1 MELAGIGAP
10 GRLFESSLST
20 ATLISQD
27 SCQTIPESE
36 VKYES
41 IDQEF
46 SYTEHSDPAESSVT
60 VLCDFDQK
68 LQSYP
73 EKEIFKY
80 ASGLDLLAECVLAET
95 EHRPP
100 MYGIVAEM
108 APKRSQFEIR
118 HGISRYSPYGTRFA
132 AILAD
137 GKRHTSHIAGEL
149 SQRYQI
155 RPGKSHRTELI
166 LVPHQGEL
174 FQLQTAWNYFE
185 SLSNRGI
192 RPGPSE
198 LLHHLKEM
206 DCDLDYRK
214 GGGAKLLQ
222 RNASNF
228 YKRVMEYGKRNNQDS
243 VYC

>member
-1 MELAGIGAP
+1 M
-10 GRLFESSLST
+10 
-20 ATLISQD
+20 
-27 SCQTIPESE
+27 TILGN
-36 VKYES
+36 YERK
-41 IDQEF
+41 
-46 SYTEHSDPAESSVT
+46 PNP
-60 VLCDFDQK
+60 
-68 LQSYP
+68 YP

-80 ASGLDLLAECVLAET
+80 ASGLDLLAECVLATSED
-95 EHRPP
+95 RLPLN
-100 MYGIVAEM
+100 GIVVEK

-149 SQRYQI
+149 SQRFQI

-174 FQLQTAWNYFE
+174 FQLETAWNYFE
-185 SLSNRGI
+185 NLSKRGI

-206 DCDLDYRK
+206 NCDLDYRK
-214 GGGAKLLQ
+214 GDGAKLLQ

-228 YKRVMEYGKRNNQDS
+228 YKRVMEYGKRTTQDLA
-243 VYC
+243 YY